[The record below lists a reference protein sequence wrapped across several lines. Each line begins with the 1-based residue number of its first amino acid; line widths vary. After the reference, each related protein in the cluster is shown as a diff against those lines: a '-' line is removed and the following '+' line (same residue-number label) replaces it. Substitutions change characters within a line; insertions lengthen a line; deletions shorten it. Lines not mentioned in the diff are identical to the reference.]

1 MNLKKHLKEG
11 TYTYWVNKKSG
22 TMHMVCTEYS
32 KYCKNFKLTLS
43 STNLRYER
51 MYFTRGS
58 DMGAVDRFLKN
69 YEFICENPTNEFWV
83 NVIGNKKL
91 KNEFTWGVKT
101 KGRLGISK
109 EEFFG
114 KVFQNN
120 LK

>member
-22 TMHMVCTEYS
+22 TIHMVGTEYS
-32 KYCKNFKLTLS
+32 KYWKNFKLTLS

-69 YEFICENPTNEFWV
+69 YEFICDGAGIPMDFYHHVLRNRT
-83 NVIGNKKL
+83 L
-91 KNEFTWGVKT
+91 KNNFKYGV
-101 KGRLGISK
+101 ISK

-114 KVFQNN
+114 RVFN
-120 LK
+120 